1 MGYLLKLQGLAPY
14 KTSKKT
20 QRFFAVRRIRETT
33 NKGTTTIAY
42 HALFSS
48 HVRFGIVARGVA
60 SATELQNKFNTSEK
74 THKNHRKSTIH

>member
-1 MGYLLKLQGLAPY
+1 M
-14 KTSKKT
+14 
-20 QRFFAVRRIRETT
+20 RRIRETT
-33 NKGTTTIAY
+33 EKETSTIAY

-74 THKNHRKSTIH
+74 KTIRIIEKVHYKPFLIQNAILTLTSL